1 MGKRINPDTKAE
13 VIDAVLVLVDDGKSL
28 RQACKEVDFER
39 KTFEKWI
46 AADPDLSS
54 QYERARANRADKL
67 FEEIL
72 SIADTVQVG
81 TVETLK
87 EWGVEVK
94 TTDMIEHR
102 RLQIDA
108 RKWMLGKM
116 APKKYGDK
124 VELEHSGEIRAGKK
138 VDLSKLSIEELRV
151 MKDLRAKIAVDES
164 PDR

>member
-1 MGKRINPDTKAE
+1 MGKAIPPDTRAE
-13 VIDAVLVLVDDGKSL
+13 VLEKVFELIDEGKSL
-28 RQACKEVDFER
+28 RQACSEVGFPR
-39 KTFEKWI
+39 KTVEGWVES
-46 AADPDLSS
+46 DPDLSA

-94 TTDMIEHR
+94 TADMIEHR

-108 RKWMLGKM
+108 RKWVLGKM

-124 VELEHSGEIRAGKK
+124 VELEHSGEIKSGEK

-164 PDR
+164 PDK

>member
-13 VIDAVLVLVDDGKSL
+13 VIEAVLALVDDGKSL

-72 SIADTVQVG
+72 AIADTVQIG
-81 TVETLK
+81 TVETIK

-94 TTDMIEHR
+94 TADMIEHR

-116 APKKYGDK
+116 APKKYGEK
-124 VELEHSGEIRAGKK
+124 VELEHSGEIRSNDS
-138 VDLSKLSIEELRV
+138 VDLTKLSTDELIALRA
-151 MKDLRAKIAVDES
+151 LRAKAAPDAPAVD
-164 PDR
+164 